1 MRRIAFN
8 ISLFSK
14 TFKAAFLLFGPH
26 SQTILFLTGGEYI
39 CSMPQSRS
47 FKLITGFLCL
57 VCAVCLFA
65 LGRRAATAVAVVLG
79 LATAAAGVWILFQT
93 EGRFIGVVC
102 IVLGA
107 AMLLLAA
114 FFSKAALVVAGISGV
129 ILAFYIF
136 EYEGLG
142 IKCCLHAATGLVMVL
157 QPFFLSGLFAYL
169 LAVLLLL
176 QAVNCCV
183 GLFYDDFY

>member
-1 MRRIAFN
+1 
-8 ISLFSK
+8 
-14 TFKAAFLLFGPH
+14 
-26 SQTILFLTGGEYI
+26 
-39 CSMPQSRS
+39 MPQSKG

-79 LATAAAGVWILFQT
+79 LAAAGAGVMILFKT
-93 EGRFIGVVC
+93 EDRFIAVVC

-114 FFSKAALVVAGISGV
+114 FFSKAALLIAGISGI

-136 EYEGLG
+136 EYEGFC
-142 IKCCLHAATGLVMVL
+142 IKCCLHGATGLVMVL
-157 QPFFLSGLFAYL
+157 QPFFLSGLFAYI

-183 GLFYDDFY
+183 CLFYDD